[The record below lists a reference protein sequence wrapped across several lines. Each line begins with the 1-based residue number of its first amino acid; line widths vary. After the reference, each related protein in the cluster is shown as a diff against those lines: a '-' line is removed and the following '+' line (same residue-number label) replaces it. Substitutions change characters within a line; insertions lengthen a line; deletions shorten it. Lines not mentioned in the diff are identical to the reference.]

1 MRDEL
6 GAGPS
11 VPRDVPD
18 AERLARGPCVVVEC
32 PEEIPCDPCHD
43 ACPRGAIRPFD
54 DINHLPEVDF
64 DKCNGCGACISACPG
79 LAIFVVDETWR
90 DGRALVKLPYEFV
103 PLPKPG
109 QHVAGL
115 DRAGR
120 ERCAARVV
128 RVQTSKKQ
136 DRTAVVWI
144 EVPNALSM
152 EIRHIRVGGSAYGVP
167 ETSG

>member
-1 MRDEL
+1 MT
-6 GAGPS
+6 AGPS
-11 VPRDVPD
+11 APNGVPD

-43 ACPRGAIRPFD
+43 ACPRGAIRPFE

-79 LAIFVVDETWR
+79 LAIFVVDETW
-90 DGRALVKLPYEFV
+90 GEAQALVKLPYEFV

-109 QHVAGL
+109 QDVVGL
-115 DRAGR
+115 DRTGR
-120 ERCAARVV
+120 ARCTARVV
-128 RVQTSKKQ
+128 RVQTSERQ
-136 DRTAVVWI
+136 DKTSVVWI
-144 EVPNALSM
+144 EVPKELSM
-152 EIRHIRVGGSAYGVP
+152 EIRHIRVGGSACGVR